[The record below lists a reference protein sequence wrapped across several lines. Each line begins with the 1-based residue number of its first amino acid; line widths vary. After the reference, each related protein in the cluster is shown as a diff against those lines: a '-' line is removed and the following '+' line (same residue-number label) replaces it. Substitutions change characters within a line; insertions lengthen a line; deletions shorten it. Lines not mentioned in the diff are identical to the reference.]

1 MELNKQ
7 VIDPKRYSVIPRT
20 LIFIFDSQNRLLL
33 LKGALSKKIW
43 PGLYNGIGGHVEVGE
58 DIFEAAERELHEETG
73 FTKVDLQFC
82 GQVMIDVSKAMGIAM
97 FVFRGMY
104 KGEEIVPSNE
114 GILEW
119 VLLDDLEKLPVVED
133 LPILIPKIMDYQPYA
148 PIIIGKYVY
157 DQNGGLN
164 LLFQ

>member
-1 MELNKQ
+1 MQENKQ
-7 VIDPKRYSVIPRT
+7 VIDPQRYSVIPRT

-58 DIFEAAERELHEETG
+58 DILEAAERELNEETG

-114 GILEW
+114 GTLEW
-119 VLLDDLEKLPVVED
+119 VLVDDLEKLPVVED
-133 LPILIPKIMDYQPYA
+133 LPILIPKIIDYQPSA

-157 DQNGGLN
+157 DQDGGLN

>member
-1 MELNKQ
+1 
-7 VIDPKRYSVIPRT
+7 
-20 LIFIFDSQNRLLL
+20 
-33 LKGALSKKIW
+33 
-43 PGLYNGIGGHVEVGE
+43 
-58 DIFEAAERELHEETG
+58 
-73 FTKVDLQFC
+73 
-82 GQVMIDVSKAMGIAM
+82 MIDVSKTMGIAM

-133 LPILIPKIMDYQPYA
+133 LPILIPKIVDYQPSA
-148 PIIIGKYVY
+148 SIIIGKYVY
-157 DQNGGLN
+157 DQDGGLN